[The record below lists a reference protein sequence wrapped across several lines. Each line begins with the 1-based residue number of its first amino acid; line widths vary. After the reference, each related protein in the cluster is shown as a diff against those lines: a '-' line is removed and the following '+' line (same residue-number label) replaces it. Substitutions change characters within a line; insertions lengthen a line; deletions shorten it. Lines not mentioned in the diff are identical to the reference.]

1 MSNEIMQKNVVKY
14 DIKEMAEIGK
24 VAVASGYFQ
33 NQDVE
38 TVPSAVMKI
47 MAGAEMGFSAFTSL
61 QGVNIIKGRAVLSAN
76 LMASA
81 VKSCGKYNYK
91 ILEHNDKKCIIEFF
105 EIINGSLV
113 SVGTSSFSIENAR
126 EAGLLTPNKY
136 GQMREGW
143 AKYPRNMLF
152 ARALSNGVRW
162 YAPDALNGTVA
173 YTPDELDC
181 NEDKEGNLIKDITPK
196 IKATKAIQETKEVEQ
211 TKEIKEIKEIKEDN
225 HVTVDVFANLK
236 SQIEQSK
243 TIQELASVW
252 QNTRNERAL
261 FTDEQKAEISQI
273 VAVKKSKL
281 IDINQIEKNGE

>member
-1 MSNEIMQKNVVKY
+1 MCKEVIQKNVMKY

-33 NQDVE
+33 NQDVAD
-38 TVPSAVMKI
+38 VSHAVMKI
-47 MAGAEMGFSAFTSL
+47 MAGSEMGFSAFTSL

-91 ILEHNDKKCIIEFF
+91 IIEHTDKNCSIEFF
-105 EIINGSLV
+105 EIINGGLV
-113 SVGTSSFSIENAR
+113 SVGTSSFSIENAK
-126 EAGLLTPNKY
+126 EAGLLTPNKF

-181 NEDKEGNLIKDITPK
+181 EEDKEGNLIKNITPITPK
-196 IKATKAIQETKEVEQ
+196 QPV
-211 TKEIKEIKEIKEDN
+211 KEISDAICKTVAKEKIIEVDN
-225 HVTVDVFANLK
+225 FEVLK
-236 SQIEQSK
+236 SQVEQSK
-243 TIQELASVW
+243 TIQELAEVW
-252 QNTRNERAL
+252 QRTQKERVL
-261 FTDEQKAEISQI
+261 FTDEQKAEISKI
-273 VAVKKSKL
+273 VAIKKMEWS
-281 IDINQIEKNGE
+281 DINQIGKKEE